1 MLFLID
7 SSAVLNDFSFEFKP
21 EHAYIT
27 TPIVIGEFRDMRSRL
42 LMENALSQGI
52 LSIQEPEKETLEQVE
67 SLVRS
72 KGFDRLSKA
81 DLSLLAL
88 ALDLKKQGKEFIL
101 ITDDYSIQ
109 NFAKM
114 LKIHF
119 EAAMR
124 GKIEAVIGFSL
135 FCTGCGKKTFFPDS
149 NAKKC
154 PDCGSSLRRKKQE
167 N

>member
-7 SSAVLNDFSFEFKP
+7 SSAVLNDFSFEFRP
-21 EHAYIT
+21 GHAYIT
-27 TPIVIGEFRDMRSRL
+27 TPIIIGEFRDMRSRL
-42 LMENALSQGI
+42 LMENALSQRI
-52 LSIQEPEKETLEQVE
+52 LSLQEPEKETLGQVE

-88 ALDLKKQGKEFIL
+88 ALDLKKQGRDFIL

-114 LKIHF
+114 LKIPF

-124 GKIEAVIGFSL
+124 GKIGKEISFSL
-135 FCTGCGKKTFFPDS
+135 KCPACGKALQADS

-154 PDCGSSLRRKKQE
+154 PDCGSKLQRKRK
-167 N
+167 